1 MELAG
6 LFELPYYAVIFTSL
20 RTETDEG
27 YEAMA
32 EEMVKLGG
40 EQPGFLG
47 IDSARSGVGITVS
60 YWRTLEDLHRWKA
73 VARHKV
79 AQKLGK
85 EIWYE
90 NYVTRVARV
99 EYEYAKAVKTTAS

>member
-6 LFELPYYAVIFTSL
+6 LFKPPYYAVIFTSL
-20 RTETDEG
+20 RTEADEG

-32 EEMVKLGG
+32 EEMVNLGS

-60 YWRTLEDLHRWKA
+60 YWRSLEDLHRWKA
-73 VARHKV
+73 VARHQV

-85 EIWYE
+85 DLWYE

-99 EYEYAKAVKTTAS
+99 EYEYEKR